1 MHAPPRRRFV
11 ACSASAALALLAG
24 CERRDDERTLGQRVD
39 ERLAQAEQKSAQ
51 INADARQAAQAASAA
66 ASRATEAVAT
76 KTRDVSITAEMNAKL
91 AQDRQLSAL
100 RIDVETADGRVTL
113 RGSAPTLAA
122 RERAT
127 EIARGIDGV
136 VGVANELQV
145 QAPPGGPS

>member
-1 MHAPPRRRFV
+1 MHAPPRRTFM
-11 ACSASAALALLAG
+11 AFSTLAAMALLAG
-24 CERRDDERTLGQRVD
+24 CDRRDDDRTVGQRVD
-39 ERLAQAEQKSAQ
+39 DGIAQAEQKSAE
-51 INADARQAAQAASAA
+51 INAEARQAGQAASAA
-66 ASRATEAVAT
+66 ASRATEAVSA
-76 KTRDVSITAEMNAKL
+76 KTRDVGITAEMNAKL

-100 RIDVETADGRVTL
+100 RIDVDTNEGRVTL